1 LGAAASQSNDDH
13 NRYASKGCAKKGS
26 NYIPDSIRSFDLTR
40 RIWWRGHSSA
50 EMQAQRHCGR
60 SEAIQKRGASKQHW
74 IALPLRSSQ

>member
-40 RIWWRGHSSA
+40 AHLVARVFR
-50 EMQAQRHCGR
+50 R
-60 SEAIQKRGASKQHW
+60 QKCEHFVIAGTAKQSRKW
-74 IALPLRSSQ
+74 GVFFAPSRLRV